1 MKNAIAYYYDLY
13 SYDIHQKNGVYK
25 FTVENGFYTLSP
37 CDITKIYEIY
47 KLSTNLLNMGIYTHQ
62 IIPNNKGELY
72 TYINNVNY
80 VLLKS
85 SDLMDSIITYQD
97 IINFTNTVKNLKLE
111 SNYQKW
117 NILWETKIDY
127 FEYQLNQFGNKYPL
141 IRESLSYYIGM
152 AETGIML
159 FKNTRLDNIES
170 CISHRRIKSTSTL
183 FDLYNPLNYVFDYK
197 VRDAAEYFK
206 TLFLEK
212 EDIFSDIVNYISYNY
227 LSEHDCL
234 AFYIRMFYPSFYFD
248 MYEDIMDGVIQEEKI
263 KQAIKKTNQYESLL
277 KNLYVYLSG
286 YINMPDIEWIKNKL

>member
-1 MKNAIAYYYDLY
+1 
-13 SYDIHQKNGVYK
+13 
-25 FTVENGFYTLSP
+25 
-37 CDITKIYEIY
+37 
-47 KLSTNLLNMGIYTHQ
+47 
-62 IIPNNKGELY
+62 
-72 TYINNVNY
+72 
-80 VLLKS
+80 
-85 SDLMDSIITYQD
+85 MDSIITYQD

-197 VRDAAEYFK
+197 VRDTAEYFK
-206 TLFLEK
+206 ALFLEK
-212 EDIFSDIVNYISYNY
+212 DDIFSDIVNYISYNY
-227 LSEHDCL
+227 LSEYDCL